1 MNENDFALN
10 PAKENLKV
18 GVFLCRC
25 GGNISDNVDMEKLR
39 SSLDATVVEE
49 FENLCS
55 INGRKLIRDSIIDK
69 HLDRVVVA
77 ACSPVTH
84 EKTFQ
89 KYVKPLNPYLMQMAN
104 IREQCS
110 WVHSDTGKATAKAI
124 SLTAAA
130 VEKAKYSE
138 PITPL
143 LRRTKKSAAVIG
155 GGISGITTA
164 LSLARQG
171 IKTRIIEEKST
182 IGGSMVKIGKVFSPE
197 KLAEECAMCLL
208 NPLVN
213 EAVENKNIK
222 ILTKTKLL
230 RAERRAG
237 NFNLIVEKRPGFVKE
252 ERCIACGS
260 CAEVCPVEVPN
271 SWNEGMTIRK
281 AIYKSFPQAVPDV
294 YTIDDKNCIQCGA
307 CQETCK
313 MDAIDFSME
322 TEVLPI
328 NVGSVIIA
336 TGHKGFD
343 LSKRPEYG
351 YGRFPDVVSQ
361 MELARIM
368 GVNGPTEGKLLR
380 PSNGE
385 IPKRVVMIQ
394 CTGSRDEKPD
404 GNPYCSKVCCMVAMK
419 HANVIKHYYPET
431 EVIICYT
438 DMRTPGMYEK
448 YLRYGQT
455 KGIKLIRGRAGE
467 VTRKNGNLVVRVEES
482 LEHSP
487 LEIET
492 DMVVLSEAMEPSVG
506 TRQVAQLLDV
516 GLTEDM
522 FIRESHPKI
531 KPVNTDVEGIYV
543 CGTAQGPKDITDS
556 VSQANAA
563 AAKVAELMNGNLEVE
578 PFVATINTSQCDLC
592 KKCMDICKYKAIY
605 VQEDNLAIDP
615 IACKGCGICL
625 SQCPEEAISIMGN
638 ADEKLFAII
647 SGVLKTKERGE
658 RIILTFLD
666 SVGYLAADNMGIN
679 KISYPES
686 IRIIKLPSS
695 NRLMAKHILYA
706 FEKGADGIFLGEY
719 PDDLMYPQ
727 MKEKVKHLKG
737 VLGEN
742 NINPNRLTLHR
753 VYIPYFRGLANKLT
767 LFDQEIISLNPE
779 HHETDGSAKV
789 LDEPLE

>member
-1 MNENDFALN
+1 LNENDFALN
-10 PAKENLKV
+10 PTKENLKV

-69 HLDRVVVA
+69 DLDRVVVA
-77 ACSPVTH
+77 ACSPITH

-89 KYVKPLNPYLMQMAN
+89 NYVKPLNPYLMQMAN

-110 WVHSDTGKATAKAI
+110 WVHSDTQKTTDKAI

-294 YTIDDKNCIQCGA
+294 YTIDDENCIQCGA
-307 CQETCK
+307 CQETCN

-368 GVNGPTEGKLLR
+368 GVNGPTEGQLQR
-380 PSNGE
+380 PSNGA

-419 HANVIKHYYPET
+419 HSNVIKHYYPET

-467 VTRKNGNLVVRVEES
+467 VTWKNGNLVVRVEES

-492 DMVVLSEAMEPSVG
+492 DLVVLSEAMEPSEG
-506 TRQVAQLLDV
+506 TQQVAQLLDV

-578 PFVATINTSQCDLC
+578 PFVATIDTNQCDLC
-592 KKCMDICKYKAIY
+592 KKCMDTCKYKAIY

-647 SGVLKTKERGE
+647 SGVLKTKEKGE

-686 IRIIKLPSS
+686 IRIIKIPSS

-727 MKEKVKHLKG
+727 IKEKVKNLKE

-767 LFDQEIISLNPE
+767 LFDQEIISLNQE
-779 HHETDGSAKV
+779 HQRVDGSAKV

>member
-1 MNENDFALN
+1 LSENDFALN

-25 GGNISDNVDMEKLR
+25 GGNISDNVNMEKLH

-77 ACSPVTH
+77 ACSPITH

-89 KYVKPLNPYLMQMAN
+89 NYVKPLNPYLMQMAN

-110 WVHSDTGKATAKAI
+110 WVHSNTGKATDKAI

-368 GVNGPTEGKLLR
+368 GVNGPTEGQLQR

-419 HANVIKHYYPET
+419 HSNVIKHYYPET

-448 YLRYGQT
+448 YLRYGQD

-482 LEHSP
+482 LERSP

-492 DMVVLSEAMEPSVG
+492 DMVVLSEAMEPSEG
-506 TRQVAQLLDV
+506 TQQVAQLLDV

-578 PFVATINTSQCDLC
+578 PFVATIDTTQCDLC
-592 KKCMDICKYKAIY
+592 KKCMDTCKYKAIY

-625 SQCPEEAISIMGN
+625 SQCPEEAISIRGN

-686 IRIIKLPSS
+686 IRIIKIPSS
-695 NRLMAKHILYA
+695 NRLMTKHILYA

-727 MKEKVKHLKG
+727 IKEKVKNLKE
-737 VLGEN
+737 VMGEN

-767 LFDQEIISLNPE
+767 LFDQEIISLNQE
-779 HHETDGSAKV
+779 HQRADGSAKV

>member
-1 MNENDFALN
+1 MKENDSTLK

-25 GGNISDNVDMEKLR
+25 GGNISDNVDMEQLR
-39 SSLDATVVEE
+39 SSLNTTVVEE

-69 HLDRVVVA
+69 NLDRVVVA
-77 ACSPVTH
+77 ACSPITH

-89 KYVKPLNPYLMQMAN
+89 NYVKPLHPYLMQMAN

-110 WVHSDTGKATAKAI
+110 WVHSDKDRTTNKAI

-130 VEKAKYSE
+130 IEKAIYSE
-138 PITPL
+138 PIDPL
-143 LRRTKKSAAVIG
+143 LRRTKKSVAVIG
-155 GGISGITTA
+155 GGISGISTA

-171 IKTRIIEEKST
+171 IKTKIIEERST

-213 EAVENKNIK
+213 EAVENKNIT
-222 ILTKTKLL
+222 ILTKTKII
-230 RAERRAG
+230 RSERRTG
-237 NFNLIVEKRPGFVKE
+237 NFNLIVEKKPGFVKE
-252 ERCIACGS
+252 ELCIACGS

-294 YTIDDKNCIQCGA
+294 YTIDEKNCIQCGA
-307 CQETCK
+307 CQQTCK
-313 MDAIDFSME
+313 MNAIDFSME

-328 NVGSVIIA
+328 SVGSVIIA

-351 YGRFPDVVSQ
+351 YERFPDVVSQ

-368 GVNGPTEGKLLR
+368 GVNGPTEGQLLR
-380 PSNGE
+380 PSNGKV
-385 IPKRVVMIQ
+385 PKRVVMIQ
-394 CTGSRDEKPD
+394 CTGSRDDKPD
-404 GNPYCSKVCCMVAMK
+404 GNSYCSKVCCMVAMK

-448 YLRYGQT
+448 YTRYGQNR
-455 KGIKLIRGRAGE
+455 GIKLIRGRAGE
-467 VTRKNGNLVVRVEES
+467 VTCKNNNLVVRVEES
-482 LEHSP
+482 LEKTP

-492 DMVVLSEAMEPSVG
+492 DMVVLSEAMEPSEG
-506 TRQVAQLLDV
+506 TKTVAKLLDV

-556 VSQANAA
+556 ISQANAA
-563 AAKVAELMNGNLEVE
+563 AAKVAELMNGSLEVD
-578 PFVATINTSQCDLC
+578 PFVATIDTSRCNLC
-592 KKCMDICKYKAIY
+592 NKCMDTCKYKAIY
-605 VQEDNLAIDP
+605 IQEDNLAVDP

-625 SQCPEEAISIMGN
+625 SQCSKEAISISGN
-638 ADEKLFAII
+638 VDEKLFGII
-647 SGVLKTKERGE
+647 SGLLKNKKEGE
-658 RIILTFLD
+658 QIILTFLD

-679 KISYPES
+679 KITYPES
-686 IRIIKLPSS
+686 IRIIKVPSS
-695 NRLMAKHILYA
+695 NRLMTKHILYA
-706 FEKGADGIFLGEY
+706 FKMGADGIFLGEY
-719 PDDLMYPQ
+719 PDDILYHHL
-727 MKEKVKHLKG
+727 KDKVKDLKKT
-737 VLGEN
+737 LEEQ
-742 NINPNRLTLHR
+742 NIDPNRLTLHR
-753 VYIPYFRGLANKLT
+753 VYIPYFRGLANKLK
-767 LFDQEIISLNPE
+767 LFDQKISSLNQLQLE
-779 HHETDGSAKV
+779 DNNEKFV
-789 LDEPLE
+789 DESLE